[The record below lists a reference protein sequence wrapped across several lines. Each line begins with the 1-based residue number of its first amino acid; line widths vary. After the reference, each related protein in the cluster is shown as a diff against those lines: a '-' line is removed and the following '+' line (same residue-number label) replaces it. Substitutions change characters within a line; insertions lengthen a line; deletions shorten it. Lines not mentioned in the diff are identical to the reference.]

1 MSALAS
7 MLREWFENLRARVM
21 DLLRPYLKLAF
32 ARIDPLIAQG
42 RSRYEKLESRERIL
56 VQIAAGLVGILLAYN
71 LIYSPIVDLGSGLED
86 KIAQRQ
92 HDLAE
97 VRRLAGTYAQLKADL
112 SNAERRT
119 VPLGKDFSLFSVVEA
134 SMTKSVGREKIGSI
148 TPGAD
153 RKVSD
158 GFTEF
163 SVQLKLANVS
173 LAQLVDALYG
183 INSLSMPV
191 GVANIRI
198 QRRTQ
203 DTRSYDVDLTCVAL
217 AKNS

>member
-1 MSALAS
+1 MNALSS

-42 RSRYEKLESRERIL
+42 RSRYEKLEQRERIL
-56 VQIAAGLVGILLAYN
+56 VQIAAGLLGILLAYN

-86 KIAQRQ
+86 KITQRQ
-92 HDLAE
+92 RDLAE
-97 VRRLAGTYAQLKADL
+97 VRKLAGTYAQLKADL
-112 SNAERRT
+112 ASAEKRT
-119 VPLGKDFSLFSVVEA
+119 VPLGKDFSLFSVVES
-134 SMTKSVGREKIGSI
+134 SMTKSVGRAKIGSI

-153 RKVSD
+153 KKLSD
-158 GFTEF
+158 GFTEY

-173 LAQLVDALYG
+173 LAQVVDALYG

-191 GVANIRI
+191 GVSNIRI

-203 DTRSYDVDLTCVAL
+203 DTHSYDVDLTCVAL
-217 AKNS
+217 AKNG